1 MHLLSAGHRR
11 VVRQNRQQII
21 QSGQQSVIDPSTMDR
36 FLQDVLQHHPHN
48 YQDTRAQPEMP
59 AHPMSPEMI
68 RLDEVFPEDTDVEKR
83 SPRNSE
89 SVEGLPPRPRVSQNS
104 AGETLVR
111 PSVIQKLERG
121 QQQSLELNKIKSGV
135 RINPAVIGQPSN
147 SGRSIIRPP
156 VICNVPA
163 RCLPGSFHARPVADN
178 PRPVSASARPVAAST
193 SRIPLATR
201 SESVSK
207 HKSSKADKV
216 EQLDEGPRNHMPS
229 HHPKTSS
236 VSHENPKESSKKSVH
251 AISNKLL
258 AQKGVKCQGETK
270 FRESKD
276 TKSPVQVESSSKVAV
291 NPVLKLNTSGVRT
304 AKRISG
310 RTTLKQ
316 ILEGATPKRISEGAI
331 PKRISEGDTP
341 KRFPEGATPK
351 WISEGAT
358 PKRILEGATPKRVSE
373 GDTPKRISEG
383 TIPKQ
388 ISEFATPK
396 RISEFTTPKRISEFA
411 TPKRISEFATPKRI
425 SEFATP
431 KQISEFA
438 TPKRIS
444 EFATPKRISEFA
456 TPKRV
461 SEGATPKQ
469 ISEFAIP
476 KRISEFATPKRILKG
491 AIPVRH
497 GKEFLSQTSL
507 TREEKGTIH
516 NKPAVSKP
524 KGSVSA
530 KVKFDRKSL
539 QSSSISARKAV
550 QELHLWKEEQSDDKD
565 ESSGSQESET
575 SFDFDSFSPS
585 PIDLSEVTARKT
597 NVLEETHDASQDQS
611 DKACYSEISSEED
624 FDDTLEV
631 SNQSQ
636 VLVEE
641 KSPSKAK
648 HRSLVDESYD
658 SSGSEVNFDHA
669 NSKPTSINP
678 PQPDADVIFPNGVPI
693 NLVDRS
699 YGSGSSKGSAASVAS
714 LESIVESSTDVTKK
728 KHYTKPRI
736 CLVDKSYGSSYSKSS
751 SDSDGSSWSAA
762 DHPQATGAEGSQKG
776 RPVQAKNKKCKPSN
790 AKAHLACVSLEAESH
805 RPQRDV
811 GGIKLQKKKKAGLV
825 DMNCESHDPDTGFH
839 ADAQLV
845 ADESQV
851 AVKEVNP
858 QAVDIDLGNK
868 SVQSSISGL
877 SFESHDCF
885 YQSAKDEP
893 EGHLGEVNHKE
904 LNVGVEAKIS
914 EHSSSELT
922 FDSDSPLLSITE
934 RSQLDVERLKED
946 PFKLE
951 AESCGSNSYDLTFDS
966 DIPACSVVDQ
976 PQVAVYQE
984 EPVDLENE
992 SDCVSE
998 ITFDSDIPLHSGND
1012 QPEVAVK
1019 EVIIQEEE
1027 YIPLERKNAKLTCSE
1042 INSDSYTPLHSVTNP
1057 PEVAIKKLNSQKE
1070 EQVHLKNKENEPAD
1084 SKLNLNHDIFLST
1097 TGHPEALIHCSN
1109 FQKEE
1114 CVENMQNEASV
1125 SGTHLDSDTPLLSVI
1140 QKPQAVVKNIWHPKE
1155 KQADFQGKRA
1165 KYSAS
1170 EIKPNIP
1177 HSPVTEPQVSLK
1189 KKEKKKHIEKKTDK
1203 YGDSERTLSSD
1214 DFPHS
1219 MPENPPPNVWQE
1231 DSLYPEGESPPWT
1244 GFEANVDV
1252 TGSFHPVFDQP
1263 PLFLLKKKHVTR
1275 KDKRSRPS
1283 GSRVSFGSADHL
1295 QSPPEHDHRAITT
1308 VNLWPEEAITLQH
1321 DINAPSCSKAV
1332 PSPAVSLK
1340 SATGQPAIAIQL
1352 LGRGKDGRVHLGYKS
1367 QNVSSEMILD
1377 SDFLVQAI
1385 IDRPYV
1391 AVEKSKG
1398 DGKNDQSGDSEGNSA
1413 DTSAQPAAKQPSKTV
1428 KETAPGRGGGVDV
1441 EGQQGAAE
1449 SCEVMPDSN
1458 VHQPVTGQ
1466 TKVIQKKK
1474 WKKHLGLKDKNVRPS
1489 DSKIN
1494 SDSNEPSW
1502 SMTNEI
1508 QEPLKEADLP
1518 EKGHVYLEHKGYEPD
1533 GSEIIYVSNVPLQSS
1548 IQHPQS
1554 LRETH
1559 ASLEMNC
1566 SDPHPST
1573 SFDSNELFQSVPLG
1587 QLPIAFEEM
1596 NLKED
1601 HVYLGDKSY
1610 RLIDF
1615 ETSYDSDVPVQFVV
1629 DSSSHASAKDING
1642 QKEAY
1647 GDLENES
1654 YPICSE
1660 AECDSSIYLQPEA
1673 DPTQVACK
1681 DINFQNTELF
1691 DLKDKA
1697 GEPGAS
1703 EMMDDADVS
1712 FQIIVNQ
1719 SQSSDGEADPPEV
1732 VFVDEKASDSDCDR
1746 EVISDP
1752 DDPPPL
1758 ILEGTRCIN
1767 ELIGIAMRYCHFC
1780 GSELRFEASSL
1791 SVSDHSKKSFRIL
1804 TRNKDYIILGDSHCQ
1819 SCGCEIDFNMYA
1831 SNPCV
1836 SYQSQGAGEEGRSYG
1851 ASGAEGNVHVEGTSQ
1866 KTNSAGRPQKDPKRT
1881 RLIDKSWE
1889 SSGSSAVDGAGP
1901 SGSMIPHI
1909 ADGGNLRKPKRT
1921 DPAGR
1926 SGTSHGSGVDA
1937 QRDPSTQ
1944 ADAKQPQKVV
1954 KKTRLG
1960 RKVSFDTKEYHYY
1973 PFSSV
1978 VACGKSR
1985 DKEPKVIKADLSQP
1999 DLEALSP
2006 ACASA
2011 VGDAR
2016 LQKVKGD
2023 GHKAEGRVKERKK
2036 ALPPASA
2043 SAVGDARLQKV
2054 KGDCHKAEGRVKER
2068 KKALPPA
2075 SASAAGDAQLQK
2087 VKGDGHK
2094 AEGHVKER
2102 KKGRHHGSSHDNH
2115 CSAKKVSL
2123 KEEKKPAWP
2132 HSDQNALPVQT
2143 PAAGD
2148 HHAGETAKGYVITV
2162 ASDKPRHHNPIKV
2175 ERPKQNWNPASQS
2188 QAPSVHHATQTN
2200 IVSCPLKRKI
2210 LKEEEEEEEES
2221 PKKKCFQSDR
2231 KWKQEAQSGA
2241 VEIPIPRAQTLEP
2254 GKPSFSVW
2262 VGPDPKW
2269 KREEL
2274 PSSSK
2279 KKKDA
2284 CDNQSQVM
2292 GKRKYSSLNDPLPK
2306 KVVVGPLQKA
2316 ARPAFDSSKSTAI
2329 HCSRSD
2335 GNPGARGFAPAQS
2348 LPLSAFIKTAR
2359 YKLQPREG
2367 SHEPWV
2373 LLEDIDNL
2381 HTYEA
2386 PKYSNFQVTPSN
2398 DGAKACPKPV
2408 INECLESKKKK
2419 KAKKEK
2425 THAKPSFP
2433 ESICKAVIL
2442 QEKSRGTSEKQS
2454 IWIRIKANAIIK
2466 KYTLKYSVL
2475 LNNRHQTKATVTA
2488 EKPKKKI
2495 SDGIKLK
2502 KKKRKEAA
2510 KMFLS
2515 SPISAACFKEQI
2527 RAGAGP
2533 SEKCWVLCSSSTS
2546 GRSKPAH
2553 KTYRKKV
2560 PILVREC
2567 DLRSSCCVPAGNKA
2581 NRSCESSKSLVIQ
2594 HSTEQGTV
2602 EGVLLAADTLL

>member
-1 MHLLSAGHRR
+1 
-11 VVRQNRQQII
+11 
-21 QSGQQSVIDPSTMDR
+21 
-36 FLQDVLQHHPHN
+36 
-48 YQDTRAQPEMP
+48 
-59 AHPMSPEMI
+59 
-68 RLDEVFPEDTDVEKR
+68 DEVFPEDTDVEKR

-163 RCLPGSFHARPVADN
+163 RCLPGSFR
-178 PRPVSASARPVAAST
+178 
-193 SRIPLATR
+193 RIPLATR

-304 AKRISG
+304 
-310 RTTLKQ
+310 
-316 ILEGATPKRISEGAI
+316 
-331 PKRISEGDTP
+331 
-341 KRFPEGATPK
+341 
-351 WISEGAT
+351 
-358 PKRILEGATPKRVSE
+358 
-373 GDTPKRISEG
+373 
-383 TIPKQ
+383 
-388 ISEFATPK
+388 
-396 RISEFTTPKRISEFA
+396 
-411 TPKRISEFATPKRI
+411 
-425 SEFATP
+425 
-431 KQISEFA
+431 
-438 TPKRIS
+438 
-444 EFATPKRISEFA
+444 
-456 TPKRV
+456 
-461 SEGATPKQ
+461 
-469 ISEFAIP
+469 
-476 KRISEFATPKRILKG
+476 
-491 AIPVRH
+491 IPVRH

-1177 HSPVTEPQVSLK
+1177 HSPVTEPQVSQ
-1189 KKEKKKHIEKKTDK
+1189 KKHIEKKTDK

-1219 MPENPPPNVWQE
+1219 M
-1231 DSLYPEGESPPWT
+1231 L
-1244 GFEANVDV
+1244 
-1252 TGSFHPVFDQP
+1252 FDQP

-1999 DLEALSP
+1999 DL
-2006 ACASA
+2006 
-2011 VGDAR
+2011 
-2016 LQKVKGD
+2016 
-2023 GHKAEGRVKERKK
+2023 
-2036 ALPPASA
+2036 
-2043 SAVGDARLQKV
+2043 
-2054 KGDCHKAEGRVKER
+2054 
-2068 KKALPPA
+2068 
-2075 SASAAGDAQLQK
+2075 
-2087 VKGDGHK
+2087 
-2094 AEGHVKER
+2094 
-2102 KKGRHHGSSHDNH
+2102 RHHGSSHDNH

-2200 IVSCPLKRKI
+2200 IVSCPR
-2210 LKEEEEEEEES
+2210 
-2221 PKKKCFQSDR
+2221 FQSDR

-2408 INECLESKKKK
+2408 INECP
-2419 KAKKEK
+2419 
-2425 THAKPSFP
+2425 HAKPSFP

-2567 DLRSSCCVPAGNKA
+2567 DLRSSCCVPAGNKV
-2581 NRSCESSKSLVIQ
+2581 RTRLSSKLKK
-2594 HSTEQGTV
+2594 
-2602 EGVLLAADTLL
+2602 LR